1 MVCVDCQYG
10 KSHRLPFQKS
20 TNKASSALQ
29 LIHLDLLGPIRTPS
43 YSDFQ
48 YAMIVVDDFSR
59 YTWIY
64 FLKHKSEVF
73 SQFFQFKT
81 RVEQEFGCNIKCMR
95 TNNGGEYMFEEF
107 LTYCEKHGLEG
118 K

>member
-1 MVCVDCQYG
+1 M
-10 KSHRLPFQKS
+10 KF
-20 TNKASSALQ
+20 
-29 LIHLDLLGPIRTPS
+29 
-43 YSDFQ
+43 
-48 YAMIVVDDFSR
+48 
-59 YTWIY
+59 
-64 FLKHKSEVF
+64 F

-95 TNNGGEYMFEEF
+95 TNNGGKYMSEEF